1 MRLKAYDKRGGENL
15 AKPHCPT
22 INVQE
27 RMKLVEQ
34 YELAK
39 QQLHEKSPRPSAA
52 QTLSHIG
59 DI

>member
-15 AKPHCPT
+15 VKPHAPV
-22 INVQE
+22 INIQE

-39 QQLHEKSPRPSAA
+39 QQLHE
-52 QTLSHIG
+52 
-59 DI
+59 